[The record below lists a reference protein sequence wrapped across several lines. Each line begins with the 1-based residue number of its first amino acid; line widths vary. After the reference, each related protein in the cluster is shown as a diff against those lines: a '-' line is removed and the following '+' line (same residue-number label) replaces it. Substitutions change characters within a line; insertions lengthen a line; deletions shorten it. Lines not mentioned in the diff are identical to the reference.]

1 MKKVLITGSK
11 GFVGRNLIEKLSQY
25 NCFSISEFDTDND
38 ISELEEKVIKSDII
52 IHLAGVN
59 RPKNKDEFANVNTGL
74 TKQIINIIN
83 DNNLHPKIILSSST
97 QAVLDNPYGK
107 SKREAEDILIEQ
119 SKVYG
124 MYIKIFRFP
133 GLFGK
138 YCRPNYN
145 SVVATFCYNIS
156 HDIPIQVSNPENVIT
171 LAYIDDVCSAI
182 INEMKNISEELYPD
196 INPKYD
202 IKLGELVNVL
212 TSFKN
217 GKADNNMDVF
227 NNKLY
232 HTYRYYVTAQ
242 F

>member
-1 MKKVLITGSK
+1 MKNVLITGSK

-25 NCFSISEFDTDND
+25 NCFSIDEFDADND
-38 ISELEEKVIKSDII
+38 ISELAEKVIKSDII

-59 RPKNKDEFANVNTGL
+59 RPQKIEEFANVNTGL
-74 TKQIINIIN
+74 TESLIEIINKN
-83 DNNLHPKIILSSST
+83 KLNPKIIFSSSS
-97 QAVLDNPYGK
+97 QALLDNPYGK
-107 SKREAEDILIEQ
+107 SKKEAEDILIKLNKEF
-119 SKVYG
+119 G
-124 MYIKIFRFP
+124 TDIKIFRFP

-156 HDIPIQVSNPENVIT
+156 HDIPIQISNPENIIT
-171 LAYIDDVCSAI
+171 LVYIDDVCSGI
-182 INEMKNISEELYPD
+182 INEMKDESNKLFLD

-202 IKLGELVNVL
+202 IKLGELVDIL

-217 GKADNNMDVF
+217 GETDYITDDFKK
-227 NNKLY
+227 KLLNTY
-232 HTYRYYVTAQ
+232 HYYVTAQ